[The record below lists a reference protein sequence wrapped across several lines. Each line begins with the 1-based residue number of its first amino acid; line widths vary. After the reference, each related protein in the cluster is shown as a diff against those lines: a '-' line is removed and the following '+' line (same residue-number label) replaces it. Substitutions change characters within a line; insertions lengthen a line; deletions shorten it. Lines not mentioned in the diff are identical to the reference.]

1 MELMCIIIIIT
12 ILGAIAIVQYEFYQQ
27 SACSARN
34 TQNVQELV
42 RATESFYLTGNSFTN
57 IVPDSLGNVPVETIA
72 NQLIAAG
79 FLYPNPKITSV
90 EILTK
95 FYADAGTSTN
105 GLPADAN
112 TGVLFFFPTMD
123 D

>member
-1 MELMCIIIIIT
+1 M
-12 ILGAIAIVQYEFYQQ
+12 
-27 SACSARN
+27 
-34 TQNVQELV
+34 QELV

-57 IVPDSLGNVPVETIA
+57 IVPDNLGNVPVETIA